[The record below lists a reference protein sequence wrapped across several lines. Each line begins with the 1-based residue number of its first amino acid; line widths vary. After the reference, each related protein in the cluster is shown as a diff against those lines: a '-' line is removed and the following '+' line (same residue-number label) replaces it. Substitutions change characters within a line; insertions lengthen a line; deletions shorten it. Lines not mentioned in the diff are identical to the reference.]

1 MCSGRGDGPLRPPG
15 CPIRTSPDHSLVAG
29 SPGLIAGSYVL
40 LRLLV
45 PRHPPCALNNL
56 ATTDDAR
63 VHCAVLK
70 IRPAPATPRTRSAAG
85 EQRPGRG
92 HQPRGRSLRTQQR
105 ARPAQPPG
113 LAFHTAAQPHPGSTS
128 QPGQPP
134 RPNNQRST
142 NEQPPEDIRP
152 GRGSGR
158 HPDIGGRQV
167 LLRKEVIQPHL
178 PVRLPCYDFVPI
190 AGPTFDGSLPDGLGH
205 RLRVLPTFVT

>member
-15 CPIRTSPDHSLVAG
+15 FPIRKSPDLSLVAD

-45 PRHPPCALNNL
+45 PRHPPCALINL

-70 IRPAPATPRTRSAAG
+70 MRAVPALHRRLASGVSVRVEATSLAAVPSVPNSVLGLLAPLRSAFHVASD
-85 EQRPGRG
+85 RTY
-92 HQPRGRSLRTQQR
+92 RSQ
-105 ARPAQPPG
+105 AV
-113 LAFHTAAQPHPGSTS
+113 
-128 QPGQPP
+128 P
-134 RPNNQRST
+134 RPNNQCST
-142 NEQPPEDIRP
+142 NELDVCRTFADIRLL
-152 GRGSGR
+152 
-158 HPDIGGRQV
+158 

-190 AGPTFDGSLPDGLGH
+190 AGPTFDGSLPCGLGH